1 MSEANPTAPA
11 AAARPGWRR
20 LLAWIAGPALVCG
33 IGGWLY
39 LTGGRYASTDNAYV
53 QADRVTIAAQIGG
66 RVVEVDVRENQA
78 VQAGQVL
85 FRIDPAPLEI
95 ALARAGAQLE
105 SVRSMLD
112 AARNGYEVAQAEVR
126 SAQADLGYK
135 QRQFARM
142 QELRARGLVAQQ
154 ALDDAANTLA
164 AARAKL
170 ESSRAAATKA
180 RNMLGGLPQ
189 TPDEDLAAYKLALA
203 QVAAARL
210 DLEHATV
217 RAPMAG
223 TIGKTSLLPGDFLA
237 AGQAAMPLVA
247 DTLWVD
253 ANFKETDLTHVR
265 VGQPATIEVD
275 TFPGH
280 RWRARVASISPA
292 SSAEFALL
300 PAQNA
305 TGNWVKIVQRIPVR
319 LTLDEA
325 QDDGLILRAGMSA
338 LVSIDTGAG
347 NSVLGRWREAATP
360 TPRRIAGGSP

>member
-1 MSEANPTAPA
+1 MNASTETDDAQGGAP
-11 AAARPGWRR
+11 RNWLRI
-20 LLAWIAGPALVCG
+20 LSWTAGPALVLG

-39 LTGGRYASTDNAYV
+39 LGSGRYASTDNAYV

-78 VQAGQVL
+78 VKRGDLL
-85 FRIDPAPLEI
+85 FRIDPEPLQI
-95 ALARAGAQLE
+95 ALARAQAQAE
-105 SVRSMLD
+105 SVRSMLN
-112 AARNGYEVAQAEVR
+112 AARNGYEAAKADVR

-135 QRQFARM
+135 QQQFARM
-142 QELRARGLVAQQ
+142 HELRARGLVAQQ
-154 ALDDAANTLA
+154 SLDDAANTLA

-170 ESSRAAATKA
+170 ESNRAAATKA
-180 RNMLGGLPQ
+180 QNLLGGLPQ
-189 TPDEDLAAYKLALA
+189 TPDEDLAAYKLAQA
-203 QVAAARL
+203 QLAAARL

-217 RAPMAG
+217 RAPMDG
-223 TIGKTSLLPGDFLA
+223 TIGKTTLLAGDFLA

-247 DTLWVD
+247 DTPWID

-275 TFPGH
+275 TFPG
-280 RWRARVASISPA
+280 RKWQARVASISPA

-319 LTLDEA
+319 LSIESA
-325 QDDGLILRAGMSA
+325 QDHGMILRAGMSA
-338 LVSIDTGAG
+338 VVSIDTGEA
-347 NSVLGRWREAATP
+347 NSVLGRWRGSTEAAQ
-360 TPRRIAGGSP
+360 RVAQAGH